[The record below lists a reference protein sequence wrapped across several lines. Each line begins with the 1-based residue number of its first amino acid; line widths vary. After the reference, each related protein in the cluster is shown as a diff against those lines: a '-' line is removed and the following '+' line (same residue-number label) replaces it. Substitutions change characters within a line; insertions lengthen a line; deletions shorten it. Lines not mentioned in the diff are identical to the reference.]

1 MRIMVIADEESSWL
15 WDHFEKEKL
24 AGVDLIISCGDL
36 HPHYLSFLT
45 TFTSAPVLYVHG
57 NHDDKYEQV
66 PPEGCTCIE
75 DQIFVYEG
83 IQALV
88 PAAAARGIRHSG
100 DAFSGLSAR
109 RRA

>member
-45 TFTSAPVLYVHG
+45 TFTSASVLYVHG

-75 DQIFVYEG
+75 DQIFYMKESGSSDLAVRCVTAPG
-83 IQALV
+83 QTS
-88 PAAAARGIRHSG
+88 IRSG
-100 DAFSGLSAR
+100 R
-109 RRA
+109 

>member
-45 TFTSAPVLYVHG
+45 TLLQHLCCMCMEIMMTNMSRY
-57 NHDDKYEQV
+57 
-66 PPEGCTCIE
+66 
-75 DQIFVYEG
+75 
-83 IQALV
+83 
-88 PAAAARGIRHSG
+88 
-100 DAFSGLSAR
+100 R
-109 RRA
+109 RRAVPALRIRYSYMKESGSSGLAVRCVTAPGQTSIRSGR